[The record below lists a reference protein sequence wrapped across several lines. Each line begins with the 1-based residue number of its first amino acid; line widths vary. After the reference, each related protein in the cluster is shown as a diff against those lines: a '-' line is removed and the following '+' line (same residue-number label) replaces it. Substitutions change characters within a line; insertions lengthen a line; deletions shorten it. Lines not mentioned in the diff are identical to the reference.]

1 MRRARA
7 TTAGALA
14 LAALLVAGCGGSV
27 SLSEKQLRSRA
38 TALCSAAARRAGR
51 IPTPKAP
58 GGDGIVFLNRGIA
71 AMKPELAGL
80 RTLRA
85 PSELSDVYRTSLV
98 AFSKKIDALEQ
109 TVHKL
114 HSGQDPV
121 VAWRTLQQHLSPLE
135 ATEDGAWRALQVPAC
150 LNG

>member
-1 MRRARA
+1 VRRTASAA
-7 TTAGALA
+7 TLVALG
-14 LAALLVAGCGGSV
+14 LAGCGGST

-58 GGDGIVFLNRGIA
+58 DGDGIVFLKRGIGA
-71 AMKPELAGL
+71 LKPELAAL

-85 PSELSDVYRTSLV
+85 PSELSAVYKASLE
-98 AFSKKIDALEQ
+98 AFSKKIDALEK

-114 HSGQDPV
+114 HSGEDPV
-121 VAWRTLQQHLSPLE
+121 VAWRTLQEHLTRLE